1 MSGRLAGRRAIVTG
15 AARGIGAAIAAT
27 FAEEGA
33 TVALIDVLADEV
45 AATAASIG
53 GAAYVVDLRDAEAT
67 RATIGEAIAAMGG
80 IDVLVNNAGILRFA
94 RLPRHRRRGL
104 GRDVRRERPVDARDI
119 SGRRRAR

>member
-53 GAAYVVDLRDAEAT
+53 GAAYIVDLRDAEAT
-67 RATIGEAIAAMGG
+67 APRW
-80 IDVLVNNAGILRFA
+80 A
-94 RLPRHRRRGL
+94 RLSPRW
-104 GRDVRRERPVDARDI
+104 VA
-119 SGRRRAR
+119 STSS